1 MFFRVIGSR
10 VYNESN
16 FARGAFNPLYFLRER
31 KTEDGHIIHTILTT
45 HQGSAI

>member
-31 KTEDGHIIHTILTT
+31 EKD
-45 HQGSAI
+45 